1 MSWMDDLPAEIADSL
16 SDEIK
21 ANPTLQQYKTFE
33 DALTGHINTKSAL
46 GRSIRIPGDEAGESD
61 KEAFLEKLMNNA
73 PTLMVKPDFSE
84 KEQASEFYKT
94 LGMPDD
100 FSKYENPEGFN
111 LDTEIEAQLRE
122 VLHGANLTNQQYQ
135 EVVTKLSSMNDQTVE
150 NNQTVKTHDM
160 DELAGKWGITLEG
173 RLASAK
179 KMNDEFYPGRDFSNL
194 NSSELQAL
202 YNIHESVTGK
212 GAQAPSQPGTPSGM
226 TPMEAEEQASEIM
239 RRIHDPKSGLSHTEK
254 MQLQEKR
261 IKMLETHVP
270 RFAKNAA

>member
-1 MSWMDDLPAEIADSL
+1 MSWMDDLPTELVDSL

-46 GRSIRIPGDEAGESD
+46 GRSIRIPGDDAGETD

-73 PTLMVKPDFSE
+73 PSLMVKPDFAE

-150 NNQTVKTHDM
+150 NNQTVQTQDM
-160 DELAGKWGITLEG
+160 DDLAGKWGVTLEG

-179 KMNDEFYPGRDFSNL
+179 KMNEEFYPGRNFDGL

-212 GAQAPSQPGTPSGM
+212 GAQAPLQPGTPGGM
-226 TPMEAEEQASEIM
+226 TPQEAQEQAGEIM
-239 RRIHDPKSGLSHTEK
+239 RRIHDPKSELSHKEK
-254 MQLQEKR
+254 MDLQDKR
-261 IKMLETHVP
+261 IKILQTYVP
-270 RFAKNAA
+270 KYANEAA